1 MSKLT
6 DKQELNFFNLFVGE
20 YFNDDIDRNNLRD
33 FIKNSVGWV

>member
-20 YFNDDIDRNNLRD
+20 YFTDDISRDTLRE